1 MIEATLV
8 VQHEGRM
15 YTLGTCQVNP
25 EVLKKIKVESDLPL
39 VEVTACNFR
48 FSNEEQ

>member
-1 MIEATLV
+1 MIEAELV

-15 YTLGTCQVNP
+15 YHLGTAIVDP
-25 EVLKKIKVESDLPL
+25 EVLKRIKVESDLPL

-48 FSNEEQ
+48 FSNKEQ